1 MGAFILTVICAV
13 SLLTVQSVCEDVLE
27 ERSAKISRLWPGW
40 NPYPIGDPKNCFYLG
55 DDMNRL
61 EVLPGFGW
69 DNLRN
74 IEMGQVLATNYSQC
88 KTTADRKY
96 LLPDNAFVT
105 PVKRSKVD
113 MFSEVFDHWNSYTS
127 TTANSVNLEAS
138 YSVASGSFAADFKY
152 EEKPSPFHTQ
162 LTIPVL

>member
-1 MGAFILTVICAV
+1 
-13 SLLTVQSVCEDVLE
+13 
-27 ERSAKISRLWPGW
+27 
-40 NPYPIGDPKNCFYLG
+40 
-55 DDMNRL
+55 MNRL
-61 EVLPGFGW
+61 QVVPGFGW

-74 IEMGQVLATNYSQC
+74 LEMGQVLASNYSQC

-96 LLPDNAFVT
+96 LLPDNAFVI

-138 YSVASGSFAADFKY
+138 SSAASGSFAADFKFQQR
-152 EEKPSPFHTQ
+152 EASRR
-162 LTIPVL
+162 